1 MEQPIK
7 DKLERLSQ
15 SGRKPALALL
25 ELIKDLAG
33 TSPEGQAG
41 SKAVEAEFIN
51 FFSAAELQQGLQ
63 ELQEESLIAPKNSG
77 YAPAAD
83 PSLLDQTLSDLAGSQ
98 KIPLLPGYTVRELWS
113 GFTGYLV
120 QNEPDL
126 SVTEKPQHNS
136 GRLEAEVSY
145 RNRKHIFKAKFFP
158 FPLPPWEGTLDLFF
172 GSWSDQDFSRLSSLI
187 ADKGWLQQAAF
198 YNLAA
203 GVKINIVPG
212 SIFPYFDWYLRE
224 NFNLRIAPCPVFARE
239 LMNKGRLRFEG

>member
-1 MEQPIK
+1 MEQAIK

-25 ELIKDLAG
+25 ELTKDLAG
-33 TSPEGQAG
+33 ASPEGRAG

-51 FFSAAELQQGLQ
+51 FFSTAELQQGLQ
-63 ELQEESLIAPKNSG
+63 ELQEEELIESKDSG
-77 YAPAAD
+77 YAPAID
-83 PSLLDQTLSDLAGSQ
+83 PALLDEALSDLAGSQ
-98 KIPLLPGYTVRELWS
+98 KIPLLPGFTVRELWS
-113 GFTGYLV
+113 GFTDYLARS
-120 QNEPDL
+120 EPDL
-126 SVTEKPQHNS
+126 SVTEKPQQDS

-145 RNRKHIFKAKFFP
+145 RNRKHLFKARYFP
-158 FPLPPWEGTLDLFF
+158 FPLPPREGTLGLFF
-172 GSWSDQDFSRLSSLI
+172 GGWSDQDFSRLSSL
-187 ADKGWLQQAAF
+187 AAEKGWLQQAAF

-224 NFNLRIAPCPVFARE
+224 NFSLRIAPCPVFARE